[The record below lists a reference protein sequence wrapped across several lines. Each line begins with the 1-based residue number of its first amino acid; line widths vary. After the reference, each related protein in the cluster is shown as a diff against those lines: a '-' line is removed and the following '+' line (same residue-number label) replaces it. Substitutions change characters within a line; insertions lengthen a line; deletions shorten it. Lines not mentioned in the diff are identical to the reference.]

1 MSVSRPDESTA
12 KLLASNHRVSFCK
25 GGKFGRAIV
34 NHSVDALLITFQGW
48 TIQLH
53 LAGSQRNIK
62 AFEANATEFMP
73 ERFLS
78 TDNKLHR

>member
-1 MSVSRPDESTA
+1 M
-12 KLLASNHRVSFCK
+12 LLASLHHIFFVK
-25 GGKFGRAIV
+25 ATHP
-34 NHSVDALLITFQGW
+34 HSVDGLLITFQGW

-62 AFEANATEFMP
+62 AFEANATEFKP